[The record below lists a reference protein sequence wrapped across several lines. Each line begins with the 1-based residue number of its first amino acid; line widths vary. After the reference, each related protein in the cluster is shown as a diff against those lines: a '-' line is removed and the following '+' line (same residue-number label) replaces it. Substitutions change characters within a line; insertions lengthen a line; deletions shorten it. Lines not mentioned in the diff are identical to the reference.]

1 MYGAPV
7 SVLARQDVALTD
19 PCGHFSGNTVRQEA
33 ALSEPKWIDPRP
45 DERHGLPMSARFGG
59 RVTVARGGGERGA
72 ATDERVGVGPRQSA
86 VNPPRVVAVDVA
98 APPALN
104 RACKP

>member
-59 RVTVARGGGERGA
+59 RVKVARVGAERRA
-72 ATDERVGVGPRQSA
+72 PTDERVRVRSASVGGE
-86 VNPPRVVAVDVA
+86 
-98 APPALN
+98 PPAGG
-104 RACKP
+104 RGGRRRPP